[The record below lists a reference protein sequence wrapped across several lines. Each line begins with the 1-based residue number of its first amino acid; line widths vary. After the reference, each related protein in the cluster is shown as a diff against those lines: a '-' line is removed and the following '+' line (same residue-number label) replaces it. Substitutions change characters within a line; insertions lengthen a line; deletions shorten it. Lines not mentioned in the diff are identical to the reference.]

1 MVLLHHRLKPAGLA
15 RERALLATPL
25 PPDAELP
32 HVVVQIPSFNEGP
45 VVRRGVEAAAR
56 LDWPRDKLH
65 IQILDDSTD
74 ATAEIARTVAAELRA
89 KGFDVVALQRT
100 DRSGYKGGALHE
112 AMQQTPYDYFAIFDV
127 DYVPPPDFLRRCMA
141 VFVAEPKAA
150 FVQARFDF
158 LNPHENALT
167 EMQMVTLDAH
177 LGIEQA
183 TRCWAGHPL
192 PFNGTCGIWQRAAI
206 EAGGGWKGDTV
217 TEDLDL
223 TYRGWVKGW
232 RAVFLTSV
240 AVPGELPADTQT
252 WLRQQ
257 QRWQDGFRHVG
268 LRMFPVIL
276 KSRDIGP
283 AAKGAA
289 LLHLC
294 MALNQP
300 VLLVGVV
307 SGILAGLLDAGADP
321 VPADGVR
328 RDRGLGDLLRH
339 HVPARRP
346 QLHPPWR
353 DAAGPLRRRAA
364 ALRRRAGGDGD
375 AQPVGPRQEGAGPAQ
390 AGRVRPHAEEGRVG
404 TASAFSRAVFSAVF
418 VHRTDCRAEAP
429 SPRQKT
435 RRDGISAA
443 VAALR

>member
-1 MVLLHHRLKPAGLA
+1 MTVLASILAPILAVVFGACCLLLAAFIGSLLYMVLLHHRLKPAGLA

-89 KGFDVVALQRT
+89 EGFDIVALQRT

-112 AMQQTPYDYFAIFDV
+112 AMQQTPHSYFAIFDV
-127 DYVPPPDFLRRCMA
+127 DYVPPPDFLRRVMA
-141 VFVAEPKAA
+141 VFQAEPKAA

-183 TRCWAGHPL
+183 TRFWAGHPL
-192 PFNGTCGIWQRAAI
+192 PFNGTCGIWQRAAV

-276 KSRDIGP
+276 KSPDIGP

-300 VLLVGVV
+300 ILLVGVV
-307 SGILAGLLDAGADP
+307 SGILAGLLNTALIPGLLTAFVVTVAWVIFCATTFLRAGHNFIRHGEMP
-321 VPADGVR
+321 PGRFTVV
-328 RDRGLGDLLRH
+328 LLRFVGGQVAMVVRSLWV
-339 HVPARRP
+339 HVKKA
-346 QLHPPWR
+346 LAPPK
-353 DAAGPLRRRAA
+353 
-364 ALRRRAGGDGD
+364 
-375 AQPVGPRQEGAGPAQ
+375 PVVFDRTPKKGA
-390 AGRVRPHAEEGRVG
+390 
-404 TASAFSRAVFSAVF
+404 
-418 VHRTDCRAEAP
+418 
-429 SPRQKT
+429 
-435 RRDGISAA
+435 
-443 VAALR
+443 

>member
-1 MVLLHHRLKPAGLA
+1 VTVLASILAAVFGACCVLLAAFIGSLLYMVLLHHRLKPAGLA

-25 PPDAELP
+25 PPDDQLP

-89 KGFDVVALQRT
+89 QGFDIVALQRT

-127 DYVPPPDFLRRCMA
+127 DYVPPADFLRRCMA
-141 VFVAEPKAA
+141 VFQAEPKAA

-183 TRCWAGHPL
+183 TRFWAGHPL
-192 PFNGTCGIWQRAAI
+192 PFNGTCGIWQRAAV

-257 QRWQDGFRHVG
+257 QRWQDGFRHVS
-268 LRMFPVIL
+268 LRMVPAIL
-276 KSRDIGP
+276 SSRDITP
-283 AAKGAA
+283 SAKAAA

-294 MALNQP
+294 MSLNQP

-307 SGILAGLLDAGADP
+307 SGLLAALLAPSLVPLLLTLFLATLGWVLVCATTFLRAGHNFI
-321 VPADGVR
+321 
-328 RDRGLGDLLRH
+328 RGGEMSPLRFTVVLLRFVGGQVAMLVRSLGVH
-339 HVPARRP
+339 ARKTMDRP
-346 QLHPPWR
+346 K
-353 DAAGPLRRRAA
+353 
-364 ALRRRAGGDGD
+364 
-375 AQPVGPRQEGAGPAQ
+375 PVVFDRTPKRGA
-390 AGRVRPHAEEGRVG
+390 
-404 TASAFSRAVFSAVF
+404 
-418 VHRTDCRAEAP
+418 
-429 SPRQKT
+429 
-435 RRDGISAA
+435 
-443 VAALR
+443 

>member
-1 MVLLHHRLKPAGLA
+1 VIASVACLLAVVFGACCLLLAVFIGSLLYMVLLHRRLKPAGLA

-25 PPDAELP
+25 PPDPELP

-45 VVRRGVEAAAR
+45 VLRRGVEAAAK
-56 LDWPRDKLH
+56 LDWPRDRLH

-74 ATAEIARTVAAELRA
+74 STAEIARDVAAELRA
-89 KGFDVVALQRT
+89 KGFDVAALQRA

-112 AMQQTPYDYFAIFDV
+112 AMQQTPHDYFAIFDV

-141 VFVAEPKAA
+141 VFQAEPKAA

-183 TRCWAGHPL
+183 TRFWAGHPL
-192 PFNGTCGIWQRAAI
+192 PFNGTCGIWQRAAV

-276 KSRDIGP
+276 KSPDIGP

-307 SGILAGLLDAGADP
+307 SGILAGILNPALMPCLLTAFVVTVAWVIFCATTFLRAGHNFIRHGEMPPGRFA
-321 VPADGVR
+321 VV
-328 RDRGLGDLLRH
+328 LLRFVGGQVAMVTRSLWVH
-339 HVPARRP
+339 IKKA
-346 QLHPPWR
+346 LAPPK
-353 DAAGPLRRRAA
+353 
-364 ALRRRAGGDGD
+364 
-375 AQPVGPRQEGAGPAQ
+375 PVVFDRTPKK
-390 AGRVRPHAEEGRVG
+390 G
-404 TASAFSRAVFSAVF
+404 T
-418 VHRTDCRAEAP
+418 
-429 SPRQKT
+429 
-435 RRDGISAA
+435 
-443 VAALR
+443 

>member
-1 MVLLHHRLKPAGLA
+1 VTVLASILAVVFGICCAALAAFIGSLLYMVLLHHRLKPAGLA

-74 ATAEIARTVAAELRA
+74 STAEIARAVAAELSA

-112 AMQQTPYDYFAIFDV
+112 AMQQTPHDYFAIFDV
-127 DYVPPPDFLRRCMA
+127 DYVPPTDFLRRCMA
-141 VFVAEPKAA
+141 VFVAEPRAA

-183 TRCWAGHPL
+183 TRYWAGHPL
-192 PFNGTCGIWQRAAI
+192 PFNGTCGIWQREAI

-232 RAVFLTSV
+232 RSVFLVGV
-240 AVPGELPADTQT
+240 AVPGELPADTKT

-268 LRMFPVIL
+268 MRMFPEIL
-276 KSRDIGP
+276 RSRSIGLS
-283 AAKGAA
+283 AKLAA

-300 VLLVGVV
+300 VLLIGVV
-307 SGILAGLLDAGADP
+307 SGVLAGVLAPALRPLLLDLFVLTVGWVIFCAATFLRAGHNFIR
-321 VPADGVR
+321 DGEMPPGRFAIV
-328 RDRGLGDLLRH
+328 LLRF
-339 HVPARRP
+339 
-346 QLHPPWR
+346 
-353 DAAGPLRRRAA
+353 
-364 ALRRRAGGDGD
+364 AGG
-375 AQPVGPRQEGAGPAQ
+375 QVGMV
-390 AGRVRPHAEEGRVG
+390 VR
-404 TASAFSRAVFSAVF
+404 SLF
-418 VHRTDCRAEAP
+418 VHLRKALSRPKPIVFDRTPKR
-429 SPRQKT
+429 
-435 RRDGISAA
+435 GN
-443 VAALR
+443 

>member
-1 MVLLHHRLKPAGLA
+1 MSALASLLAALFVICCILLAAFVGSLLYMVVLHHRLKPAGLA
-15 RERALLATPL
+15 RENALLATPL
-25 PPDAELP
+25 PPDSELP
-32 HVVVQIPSFNEGP
+32 HVVVQIPSFNEGG
-45 VVRRGVEAAAR
+45 VLRRGVEAAAA

-65 IQILDDSTD
+65 IQVLDDSTD
-74 ATAEIARTVAAELRA
+74 ETAELARTVVAELRA
-89 KGFDVVALQRT
+89 QGHDIVALQRT
-100 DRSGYKGGALHE
+100 QRSGFKGGALHE
-112 AMQQTPYDYFAIFDV
+112 AMQKTPYDYFAIFDV
-127 DYVPPPDFLRRCMA
+127 DYVPRRDFLRLCMRPF
-141 VFVAEPKAA
+141 FVNPDWA

-183 TRCWAGHPL
+183 TRYWAGHPL

-240 AVPGELPADTQT
+240 AVPGELPADTKT

-268 LRMFPVIL
+268 MRMFPEIL
-276 KSRDIGP
+276 RSRDITP

-300 VLLVGVV
+300 VLLVGVA
-307 SGILAGLLDAGADP
+307 SGILAAILAPALVPMLLKVFFITLVWVLLCATVFLRAGHNFIRHGEMPPGRFA
-321 VPADGVR
+321 VV
-328 RDRGLGDLLRH
+328 LLRFVGGQVAMVTRSLWVH
-339 HVPARRP
+339 IRKA
-346 QLHPPWR
+346 LAPPK
-353 DAAGPLRRRAA
+353 
-364 ALRRRAGGDGD
+364 
-375 AQPVGPRQEGAGPAQ
+375 PVVFDRTPKKGA
-390 AGRVRPHAEEGRVG
+390 
-404 TASAFSRAVFSAVF
+404 
-418 VHRTDCRAEAP
+418 
-429 SPRQKT
+429 
-435 RRDGISAA
+435 
-443 VAALR
+443 

>member
-1 MVLLHHRLKPAGLA
+1 MIASVASLLAVVYGTCCLLLAAFIGSLLYMVVLHHWLKPRGLA
-15 RERALLATPL
+15 RERALLATAL

-45 VVRRGVEAAAR
+45 VLRRGVEAAAR
-56 LDWPRDKLH
+56 LDWPCDKLH

-74 ATAEIARTVAAELRA
+74 QTAEIARTVAADLRA

-112 AMQQTPYDYFAIFDV
+112 AMQQTPHDYFAIFDV
-127 DYVPPPDFLRRCMA
+127 DYIPPKDFLRRCMA
-141 VFVAEPKAA
+141 VFVAEPRAA

-177 LGIEQA
+177 LAIEQA
-183 TRCWAGHPL
+183 TRSWAGHPL
-192 PFNGTCGIWQRAAI
+192 PFNGTCGIWQRAAV

-240 AVPGELPADTQT
+240 AVPGELPADTHT

-268 LRMFPVIL
+268 LRMFPEIL
-276 KSRDIGP
+276 RSPDIGL

-300 VLLVGVV
+300 ILLIGVASGLLAGALDPALVPGLLTAFIVTAAWVVFCATTFLRAGHNFIRNGEMPPGRFAVVLL
-307 SGILAGLLDAGADP
+307 
-321 VPADGVR
+321 R
-328 RDRGLGDLLRH
+328 F
-339 HVPARRP
+339 
-346 QLHPPWR
+346 
-353 DAAGPLRRRAA
+353 
-364 ALRRRAGGDGD
+364 AGGQV
-375 AQPVGPRQEGAGPAQ
+375 AMLTRSLWVHVKKALAPPKPVVFDRTPKKGA
-390 AGRVRPHAEEGRVG
+390 
-404 TASAFSRAVFSAVF
+404 
-418 VHRTDCRAEAP
+418 
-429 SPRQKT
+429 
-435 RRDGISAA
+435 
-443 VAALR
+443 